1 MVFAPRSATPWWIG
15 PNLYM
20 WFDWL
25 LPEPAFKK
33 ENIPAI
39 SKVDLWC
46 VTVYGPAKIAHASP
60 CMPWQLLKKS
70 DSPAE

>member
-1 MVFAPRSATPWWIG
+1 
-15 PNLYM
+15 M

-25 LPEPAFKK
+25 LPEPAFRK